1 MKNTFVIFFIT
12 ILCFSAFSG
21 CKKLSN
27 KGFYND
33 FSIIKKLGKPKS
45 VHRPEKPPQAE
56 TNKSRTSKVEDLS
69 NSFLQ
74 KLNLSYD
81 SIFSISNS
89 LSENPGNVEK
99 KNKGWLGITMIEKS
113 DNNAEGG
120 AEERKIVIQYVIESS
135 PAARYGLQKGD
146 IIQKMNGDAIF
157 PASGTSLSEGFAKQ
171 IHQLSPGASIFLTVL
186 RDNTEHEI
194 HVTLG
199 KEPQATLIM
208 PKYNISSA
216 PHPDGK
222 DSLLEWALKR
232 QNMLSN
238 YFKVAD
244 LVKEKSYDII
254 SYRFG
259 SENVNPFRLGE
270 INYLLHNP
278 LNTPKVAQHLTS
290 QIKKYFNAN
299 ERDFSR
305 LLNFTAKKIDV
316 DYTPASLFKFPEY
329 FTVDTFVKHL
339 EQLFLKAESIRQEA
353 FSSLSEDE
361 MDFLF
366 NYSKN
371 FLHWTSEQAGRES
384 AVEDEERL
392 LRFLKLTQ
400 KVDYKKLFYSSQVI
414 LHAFDIKTIK
424 LFKQLVPSDD
434 SLMVT
439 DISKKDVV
447 SGDVI
452 LNIKTKIGRI
462 IIGGP
467 GPTIY
472 KKNAAVIIDL
482 GGDDVYYNNAGSSTR
497 ERPISILVDL
507 SGNDKYISSQPFVQ
521 GSGILGTGI
530 LIDLEG
536 DDLYVARSASQGI
549 GVIGSGFLIDL
560 DGDDYYSGKSS
571 VQGLG
576 FMGIGY
582 ILEGKGHDRYM
593 AEHYAQGIGLTKG
606 FGAIVDLEG
615 SDYMFAGG
623 KYPDFRDPEN
633 ATQSFAQGFGLGLR
647 PYKSS
652 VGTSGGIGLVYDLNG
667 NDVYIS
673 DYFGQGSSYWYAF
686 GALVDEN
693 GNDLYVAG
701 RYSQGAGIHKSI
713 GIVIDKKGNDH
724 YLTTFGVAQGCGH
737 DYGIGV
743 LLDNEGD
750 DFYKGGVLAQGIG
763 NDNGIGIFY
772 DRSGNDRYFS
782 KGDGPGVGKFSDLG
796 EKGSIG
802 LYIDGKGEDSYSSGE
817 KDHQMFDR
825 LGWGLFLDI

>member
-1 MKNTFVIFFIT
+1 MKNIIVAFFIT

-27 KGFYND
+27 KGFYNNLS
-33 FSIIKKLGKPKS
+33 FVKKLNKPKS
-45 VHRPEKPPQAE
+45 INQPAPPPQTE
-56 TNKSRTSKVEDLS
+56 TIKPIKSKVEDLS

-81 SIFSISNS
+81 SIFSISNPQ
-89 LSENPGNVEK
+89 SENQGNVKK

-113 DNNAEGG
+113 DNNAEGE
-120 AEERKIVIQYVIESS
+120 AKDRKIVIQYVIESS
-135 PAARYGLQKGD
+135 PAAKYGLQKGD
-146 IIQKMNGDAIF
+146 IIRKMNGEAILLA
-157 PASGTSLSEGFAKQ
+157 PGASLSGRFAKQ
-171 IHQLSPGASIFLTVL
+171 IHQISPGSSIFLTVL
-186 RDNTEHEI
+186 RNNTEHEI
-194 HVTLG
+194 KVTLG
-199 KEPQATLIM
+199 EEPEATLIM
-208 PKYNISSA
+208 PKYNNSSA
-216 PHPDGK
+216 PFSDGK

-232 QNMLSN
+232 QNMLPN

-244 LVKEKSYDII
+244 LIKEKSFDII
-254 SYRFG
+254 SYRFD
-259 SENVNPFRLGE
+259 SENFNPFRLGE

-278 LNTPKVAQHLTS
+278 LNTPKVAQLLTA
-290 QIKKYFNAN
+290 QIKKYFNTD

-305 LLNFTAKKIDV
+305 LLNFAAKKIDV
-316 DYTPASLFKFPEY
+316 DYTPESLFKLPED
-329 FTVDTFVKHL
+329 FTVDIFVKHL

-353 FSSLSEDE
+353 FSNLSEDE

-371 FLHWTSEQAGRES
+371 FLHWTTEQAGRES

-400 KVDYKKLFYSSQVI
+400 KVDYKKLFYSGQII
-414 LHAFDIKTIK
+414 LHAFNIKTIK

-434 SLMVT
+434 NLMVT

-472 KKNAAVIIDL
+472 KKNAAIIIDL

-497 ERPISILVDL
+497 ESPISILVDL
-507 SGNDKYISSQPFVQ
+507 SGKDKYISSQPFVQ

-536 DDLYVARSASQGI
+536 DDLYVSRSAAQGI

-560 DGDDYYSGKSS
+560 KGDDYYSGKSS

-576 FMGIGY
+576 FMGIGF
-582 ILEGKGHDRYM
+582 ILEGMGHDRYM

-693 GNDLYVAG
+693 GDDLYVAG

-713 GIVIDKKGNDH
+713 GVLIDKKGNDN

-743 LLDNEGD
+743 LVDNEGD
-750 DFYKGGVLAQGIG
+750 DFYKGGVLAQGFG
-763 NDNGIGIFY
+763 NDTGIGIFY
-772 DRSGNDRYFS
+772 DNSGNDRHFS
-782 KGDGPGVGKFSDLG
+782 KGDGPGVGKFSDLEG
-796 EKGSIG
+796 KGSIG
-802 LYIDGKGEDSYSSGE
+802 LYIDAKGEDSYSSGE
-817 KDHQMFDR
+817 KDHQIFDR